1 MGYFNNFPYTNFHD
15 LNLDWILA
23 QIRKLDQDF
32 ADFAAAN
39 EVIYANPFDW
49 SITSQYSANT
59 IVRDPN
65 TSDLYISHT
74 EVPRGVQLT
83 DTTYWYPLGNAAG
96 TANNVKMIKTDPEI
110 ALIGDSS
117 LKHIDDYSIFTRYFE
132 DAHVSNYSS
141 NGAKWE
147 DIPGQLASIS
157 IAPDIIYLWC
167 GGNDVQTGNVDW
179 GAHMGAPDIHDH
191 TVSNNPSTVFE
202 YMKASLQYIRDT
214 YPRAEVFNLVRPINM
229 NKDQNRWYYYWYY
242 QTMIMQEW
250 CVPVIQMN
258 EVANF
263 TMWNSTQKAIL
274 CENDGLHWNAD
285 LRERAFGR
293 VANGYHG
300 GTPTS
305 LGYNLPATFWVPESA
320 LDTSYASTSMMN
332 HVLKINWVLKHCL
345 SPQAYGLS
353 DQVWSGPIKGCATAY
368 SPTLT
373 SYSFVKF
380 DAVADFQHNR
390 TSVTMHFQGY
400 DMRYDYDYVND
411 TWKNL
416 GAIIG
421 EGDIDSSNTTP
432 WYDLH
437 SGTYVVR
444 VSGKPTLSLPAG
456 ITLSSSRNSILEIRH
471 SYKAAD
477 MERAYTYALLYDT
490 GGTNATHM
498 YKGAYQYSDQSESWY
513 ETSFTEVQ

>member
-1 MGYFNNFPYTNFHD
+1 MGFFNNQFPYTNFHD

-49 SITSQYSANT
+49 DITRQYSSNT

-117 LKHIDDYSIFTRYFE
+117 FYHIDDNTIFTRYFE
-132 DAHVSNYSS
+132 NAHVSNYSS

-147 DIPGQLASIS
+147 DIPGQLLNIQTR
-157 IAPDIIYLWC
+157 PDIIYIWC
-167 GGNDVQTGNVDW
+167 GGNDVLAGSVDW

-202 YMKASLQYIRDT
+202 YIKYSLQYIRDT
-214 YPRAEVFNLVRPINM
+214 YPLAEVFNLVRPINM
-229 NKDQNRWYYYWYY
+229 NKLQNRWYYYWYY

-258 EVANF
+258 DVANF
-263 TMWNSTQKAIL
+263 TMWNSTQIGL
-274 CENDGLHWNAD
+274 LTENDQYHWNAD

-293 VANGYHG
+293 VANSYHAG
-300 GTPTS
+300 APTA
-305 LGYNLPATFWVPESA
+305 LGYNLPQTFWVPESV
-320 LDTSYASTSMMN
+320 LDLSSTSTSIKN
-332 HVLKINWVLKHCL
+332 HIRKINWVLRHCL
-345 SPQAYGLS
+345 DPQSAGLNGV
-353 DQVWSGPIKGCATAY
+353 VWAGKIGGSATCY
-368 SPTLT
+368 SPTFS

-380 DAVADFQHNR
+380 EAITDFQHNK
-390 TSVTMHFQGY
+390 SVVTMFFSGY
-400 DMRYDYDYVND
+400 SMKYDYDYTND
-411 TWKNL
+411 TWENL
-416 GAIIG
+416 GAVIS
-421 EGDIDSSNTTP
+421 EYDITSSNNTA
-432 WYDLH
+432 WYNLH
-437 SGTYVVR
+437 AGTYIVR
-444 VSGKPTLSLPAG
+444 VSGQSTLSLPAD
-456 ITLSSSRNSILEIRH
+456 ISLSNSRNSILEVRH
-471 SYKAAD
+471 SYNTDA
-477 MERAYTYALLYDT
+477 EITYSYALLYDT

-498 YKGAYQYSDQSESWY
+498 YKGAYQFSDSSESWY
-513 ETSFTEVQ
+513 KVDFTAV